1 MMKLPDWQIALLC
14 NRFYLCEAIVNET
27 NIFNYI
33 ALGTAI
39 VFKVNRL
46 PLYYSKYY
54 VNIPVLINHFYIG
67 KPGWYGIK
75 LSDYSIGR
83 YFVCVGCQSNP
94 YVVEI
99 MAAND
104 IETYS
109 VPLDLMGI
117 MDCKRVCNT

>member
-54 VNIPVLINHFYIG
+54 VNTPVLINHFYIG

-75 LSDYSIGR
+75 LSDYFIGR

-94 YVVEI
+94 YVIEI
-99 MAAND
+99 MASND

-117 MDCKRVCNT
+117 VDCKRVCNT